1 MKDAI
6 IPHKRVMDSKRWS
19 RLRLLKLRTTP
30 FCEACGAVGRL
41 TPATVVH
48 HIKAV
53 NDGGDPYPGLD
64 GLQPLCKHCH
74 DTVTRFEQLGQP
86 RGLRVAMTE
95 ACRLTRIISG
105 IGNSPDKNETGGGVQ
120 ESYDRPG
127 QRARRRRN
135 FFQHE
140 VDVFLQSFVKTA
152 KNGENRPKS
161 AHKIGNFCEKPPKA
175 PVLTSSRGE
184 FPAMPAY
191 SDPELAAVTATH
203 RSQEPAPT
211 SEAGGE
217 SSLPRSPPHLKT
229 DGARLWCSIMRQYRI
244 GDGAGLA
251 LLTAACE
258 ALDRMRQAQAAI
270 EEHGVLV
277 ADRYG
282 GLKTNPAVAI
292 ERDARNGMIGA
303 LRELHLDLE
312 PVRDRGEH
320 STVFRRK

>member
-105 IGNSPDKNETGGGVQ
+105 IGNSPDKNETGGGAFKNPTTDPANERGGV
-120 ESYDRPG
+120 G
-127 QRARRRRN
+127 T
-135 FFQHE
+135 FFNMR
-140 VDVFLQSFVKTA
+140 SMC
-152 KNGENRPKS
+152 
-161 AHKIGNFCEKPPKA
+161 FCKA
-175 PVLTSSRGE
+175 S
-184 FPAMPAY
+184 
-191 SDPELAAVTATH
+191 
-203 RSQEPAPT
+203 
-211 SEAGGE
+211 
-217 SSLPRSPPHLKT
+217 
-229 DGARLWCSIMRQYRI
+229 
-244 GDGAGLA
+244 
-251 LLTAACE
+251 
-258 ALDRMRQAQAAI
+258 
-270 EEHGVLV
+270 
-277 ADRYG
+277 
-282 GLKTNPAVAI
+282 
-292 ERDARNGMIGA
+292 
-303 LRELHLDLE
+303 
-312 PVRDRGEH
+312 
-320 STVFRRK
+320 